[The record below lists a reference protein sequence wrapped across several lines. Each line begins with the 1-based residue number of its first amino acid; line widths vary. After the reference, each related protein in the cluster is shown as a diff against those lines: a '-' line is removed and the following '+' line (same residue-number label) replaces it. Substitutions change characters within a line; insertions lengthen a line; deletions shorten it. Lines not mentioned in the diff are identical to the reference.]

1 MQTMQGK
8 FNQMKFA
15 RKHHKMYKNVWFPIR
30 FVDVIHTDILPL
42 TRGGLGM
49 PNAIGHV
56 DFYPVNTN
64 QII

>member
-1 MQTMQGK
+1 MRFFLK
-8 FNQMKFA
+8 Y
-15 RKHHKMYKNVWFPIR
+15 HLKNNLFSVR

-56 DFYPVNTN
+56 DFFPNVIKYFF
-64 QII
+64 